1 MTDINQTET
10 YLSRVL
16 ELDPT
21 LSGGVIFVDKPAGIS
36 SFGVVARVRRIL
48 SQKVGKRVKVGHTGT
63 LDPFATG
70 LLILVYG
77 KMTKQA
83 QDFTKLDK
91 VYEAT
96 FVLGTESSTGDPEGE
111 ISTQK
116 AEPEISLKQIKDAI
130 KVNTGKIQQRPPIF
144 SAIKING
151 QRAYKLARQG
161 KTLDMPSRAI
171 EIYNMELL
179 SWQSPEL
186 KIRAHVS
193 SGTYIRSLAVD
204 LAKTIGTVAYTKEL
218 RRLSIGK
225 YNLAELQQSG
235 SCLHL

>member
-1 MTDINQTET
+1 MEN
-10 YLSRVL
+10 
-16 ELDPT
+16 
-21 LSGGVIFVDKPAGIS
+21 IFLTKGNI
-36 SFGVVARVRRIL
+36 
-48 SQKVGKRVKVGHTGT
+48 
-63 LDPFATG
+63 
-70 LLILVYG
+70 ILVYG

-161 KTLDMPSRAI
+161 KTLDMPSRAV

-235 SCLHL
+235 NCLHL